1 MTILILVILG
11 IVQGLT
17 EFLPVSSSGHLVLLY
32 NFFGIKDSTMLLS
45 IILHLATLLAVI
57 IYYRKEIG
65 KLIRHPLCSTNLKII
80 VTTIF
85 TCLIVLSI
93 YPFVKKSFGGEYLPV
108 CFVITGIILWLSD
121 IFCRRDKPQINS
133 ATIYDICNLP
143 ITYTQAIIIG
153 VAQGIACIPG
163 ISRSGTT
170 IGVSKLL
177 GLGDISSSYS
187 FLISI
192 PIIIASL
199 LMEIL
204 KGTTLTGINY
214 LGLGISFV
222 VCFGLGILCIK
233 MMTKFTAKNSLKIFS
248 IYLFVLSAFLLI
260 NSMFL
265 HLF

>member
-1 MTILILVILG
+1 MAILILVILG

-108 CFVITGIILWLSD
+108 CFVLTGIILWLSD
-121 IFCRRDKPQINS
+121 IFCRRNKPQINS
-133 ATIYDICNLP
+133 TTIYDICNLP

-177 GLGDISSSYS
+177 GLGDISSAYS

-192 PIIIASL
+192 PIL
-199 LMEIL
+199 LTHIL
-204 KGTTLTGINY
+204 LLLLRYMKTTRLQQAIQQ
-214 LGLGISFV
+214 
-222 VCFGLGILCIK
+222 K
-233 MMTKFTAKNSLKIFS
+233 
-248 IYLFVLSAFLLI
+248 LL
-260 NSMFL
+260 L
-265 HLF
+265 LQLQV

>member
-1 MTILILVILG
+1 MAILILVILG

-108 CFVITGIILWLSD
+108 CFVLTGIILWLSD
-121 IFCRRDKPQINS
+121 IFCRRNKPQINS
-133 ATIYDICNLP
+133 TTIYDICNLP

-170 IGVSKLL
+170 IGVSKIL
-177 GLGDISSSYS
+177 GLGDISSAYS